1 MILNRNFLTL
11 IFQGNNIY
19 MQNTFYKYLSCFSLL
34 FTLVLTGTQ
43 LNAKEAVVPKNP
55 VSISDAWVRPT
66 NPGQE
71 VGAAYMTFLSKQ
83 DMTLASVE
91 SNVTD
96 SVEIHNM
103 TMENGVMKM
112 RMLENLALKAGE
124 PYKLAPGGFHLML
137 FDLKKPLTVG
147 EQVTFT
153 LHFKINSNIK
163 TSKKTH
169 DYKQTISVM
178 VKAPQE
184 NATH

>member
-1 MILNRNFLTL
+1 
-11 IFQGNNIY
+11 
-19 MQNTFYKYLSCFSLL
+19 MQNTLYKYLSCFSLSL
-34 FTLVLTGTQ
+34 TLALTGTQ
-43 LNAKEAVVPKNP
+43 LYAKDVVTPKNL
-55 VSISDAWVRPT
+55 VAISDAWVRAT

-83 DMTLASVE
+83 DITLMSIE
-91 SNVTD
+91 SSVTD

-147 EQVTFT
+147 EQVSFT
-153 LHFKINSNIK
+153 LHFKSTSSKSNSPVK
-163 TSKKTH
+163 TRKNNS
-169 DYKQTISVM
+169 DYKQTISVK
-178 VKAPQE
+178 VQAPPE

>member
-1 MILNRNFLTL
+1 
-11 IFQGNNIY
+11 
-19 MQNTFYKYLSCFSLL
+19 
-34 FTLVLTGTQ
+34 
-43 LNAKEAVVPKNP
+43 
-55 VSISDAWVRPT
+55 
-66 NPGQE
+66 
-71 VGAAYMTFLSKQ
+71 
-83 DMTLASVE
+83 MTLASVE